1 MKNLVWL
8 VSYPKSGNTWFRIFL
23 SNYINNRAVPAKL
36 DEIESAQIAGNA
48 ELFEDITGLNPFEL
62 TPEEVDFYR
71 PGIYKFASKEIEG
84 ISYRKTHDAYTLNTN
99 GEPLFPAE
107 VSIGAV
113 YFIRNP
119 LDVCVSYAN
128 HGTSQIEKTIKL
140 LLNEKGCIAGKR
152 NGQLRQMLLSWKDH
166 VESWQNQTAIPILFL
181 RYEDMKLK
189 PIETFGSAIRF
200 LGLEY
205 DEERLFRAIEHSDFK
220 LLQKMEEETGFQER
234 LQQCKSFFWKGE
246 IGNYRNYLSN
256 NDIERI
262 VDYCSGTMEKFGYLS
277 ADNQLE
283 I

>member
-23 SNYINNRAVPAKL
+23 SNYLNNRAIPAPFE
-36 DEIESAQIAGNA
+36 EIESTPIAGNA
-48 ELFEDITGLNPFEL
+48 TLFEELTGLNPFEL

-71 PGIYKFASKEIEG
+71 PEIYKFASREIEVV
-84 ISYRKTHDAYTLNTN
+84 SYRKTHDAYTLNVN
-99 GEPLFPAE
+99 GEPLFQAE
-107 VSIGAV
+107 VSKGVI

-128 HGTSQIEKTIKL
+128 HGASQIEKTIKL

-152 NGQLRQMLLSWKDH
+152 YGQLRQMLLSWKGH
-166 VESWQNQTAIPILFL
+166 VESWQNQTAIPIHFV
-181 RYEDMKLK
+181 RYEDMKLS
-189 PIETFGSAIRF
+189 PFEAFGSAIRF

-205 DEERLFRAIEHSDFK
+205 DEERLVRSIRHSDFK
-220 LLQKMEEETGFQER
+220 LLQKMEEETGFNER
-234 LQQCKSFFWKGE
+234 LQKCKTFFWKGE

-256 NDIERI
+256 SDIERI
-262 VDYCSGTMEKFGYLS
+262 VDHSSDIMKKFGYLS
-277 ADNQLE
+277 ADNKLT